1 MRQEKLLKVL
11 LAPHLSEKAAGQ
23 YIFKVAKSANK
34 HDIKAAVETLFKVN
48 VKSVNVVNMKEARKN
63 DIACTIG
70 RQSVWKKAYVMLKDG
85 QQINL
90 A

>member
-1 MRQEKLLKVL
+1 MRKEKLFNVL

-23 YIFKVAKSANK
+23 YIFKVARSANK
-34 HDIKAAVETLFKVN
+34 HDIKAAVEELFQVT
-48 VKSVNVVNMKEARKN
+48 VKSVNVLNMKEDRKN

-70 RQSVWKKAYVMLKDG
+70 RQSTWKKAYVMLKDG